1 MTFYICGP
9 GATTCANTSG
19 NLLTGTTS
27 FPNPATLSG
36 GTATSASFT
45 PNAAGTW
52 CFSAVYSGDSN
63 YNGSSDNTGSSNAD
77 ANECVTVAKG
87 PSTTVTQQSGS
98 QTGPGTILIGSSA
111 SDSVT
116 VSSTSSPPGPTPS
129 GTVTFYIC
137 GPGATTC
144 ANTSGN
150 LLTGTTSFPNP
161 ATLSG
166 GTATSASFTP
176 NATGTWCFSAVYSG
190 DSNYN
195 GSSDNTGSSNADANE
210 CFLVTTPNFSVT
222 KSDTPGPVVPGATIP
237 YSVLIHNTGNG
248 AGSAVITDA
257 LPSNLT
263 LVTSSPAP
271 ACPATLPDTCVVN
284 VSGNVLTFTVSL
296 SAGDAVTATFSAVV
310 SASDTTDVVNTA
322 AITTGTCTGDNTC
335 TSTVTNPV
343 TVLSVVKSSDPPSGS
358 TVARGATVTYGL
370 VLTDSGTAAATDVTM
385 TDAVPAGTTYVA
397 SSATCGG
404 VTGCSSTEAN
414 GTVTWTG
421 LDIPAGTKNAVTV
434 SFQVTVNTNDTNGQT
449 IPNFAVFSNEG
460 TPGCT
465 ASTCN
470 TNTVTLT
477 VSVPAALPATIAS
490 PPVAPPAIAFTGA
503 DLGTMGLAGLAL
515 LGLGSFLVSLS
526 RRRRRQQSV

>member
-87 PSTTVTQQSGS
+87 PSTTKTTASPSSLTLSPTGTVT
-98 QTGPGTILIGSSA
+98 
-111 SDSVT
+111 DSVT

-176 NATGTWCFSAVYSG
+176 NAAGTWCFSAVYSG

-210 CFLVTTPNFSVT
+210 CVTVAKGPSTTKTTASPSSLTLSPTGTVTDSVT
-222 KSDTPGPVVPGATIP
+222 VSSTSSPPGPTPSGTVTFYICGPGATTCANTSGNLLTGTTSFP
-237 YSVLIHNTGNG
+237 NPATLSGGTATSASFTPNAAGTWCFSAVYSGDSNYNGSSDNTGSSN
-248 AGSAVITDA
+248 ADA
-257 LPSNLT
+257 NECVTVAKGPSTTKTTASPSSLT
-263 LVTSSPAP
+263 LSPTGTVTDSVTVSSTSSPPGPTPSGTVTFYICGPGATTCANTSGNLLTGTTSFP
-271 ACPATLPDTCVVN
+271 NPATL
-284 VSGNVLTFTVSL
+284 SG
-296 SAGDAVTATFSAVV
+296 GTATL
-310 SASDTTDVVNTA
+310 
-322 AITTGTCTGDNTC
+322 GLLH
-335 TSTVTNPV
+335 PQR
-343 TVLSVVKSSDPPSGS
+343 
-358 TVARGATVTYGL
+358 RGHL
-370 VLTDSGTAAATDVTM
+370 VL
-385 TDAVPAGTTYVA
+385 
-397 SSATCGG
+397 
-404 VTGCSSTEAN
+404 
-414 GTVTWTG
+414 
-421 LDIPAGTKNAVTV
+421 
-434 SFQVTVNTNDTNGQT
+434 Q
-449 IPNFAVFSNEG
+449 
-460 TPGCT
+460 
-465 ASTCN
+465 
-470 TNTVTLT
+470 
-477 VSVPAALPATIAS
+477 
-490 PPVAPPAIAFTGA
+490 
-503 DLGTMGLAGLAL
+503 
-515 LGLGSFLVSLS
+515 
-526 RRRRRQQSV
+526 RRLQR